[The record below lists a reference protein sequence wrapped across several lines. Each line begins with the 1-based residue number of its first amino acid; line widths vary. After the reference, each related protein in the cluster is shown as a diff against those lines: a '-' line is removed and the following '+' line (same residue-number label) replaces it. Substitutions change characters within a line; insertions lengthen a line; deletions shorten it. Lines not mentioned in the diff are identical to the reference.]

1 MGRRPTIQYRAQCGP
16 SSLLLRVSVARC
28 PKALAPRMSP
38 CRVFQIRLRFRGI
51 QKSSSRP
58 RRRPAEGLRKLA
70 EVNRRRS
77 GRRKPAEARLRPA
90 ENKLVSKIGRCWQPC
105 RAQDCRA
112 CQIRTVCTNRQY
124 VRCFIFLDTW
134 APGGLRALP
143 RTGVQGPEMN
153 PQTPQDSPDPAT
165 RGPQGKSIWPT
176 PLNTLTT
183 SV

>member
-1 MGRRPTIQYRAQCGP
+1 MLQNCLHEAPQRLPIQTPTGIQENSEPQPKHGGGMGRRPTIQYRAQCGP

-38 CRVFQIRLRFRGI
+38 CRVFQIRLRFRGL

-90 ENKLVSKIGRCWQPC
+90 ENNLVFQDRSMLATVPC
-105 RAQDCRA
+105 S
-112 CQIRTVCTNRQY
+112 
-124 VRCFIFLDTW
+124 
-134 APGGLRALP
+134 GLQSLP
-143 RTGVQGPEMN
+143 NTYGVHK
-153 PQTPQDSPDPAT
+153 SPIC
-165 RGPQGKSIWPT
+165 SM
-176 PLNTLTT
+176 LYFC
-183 SV
+183 